1 MNVKKI
7 YYNAPAPL
15 FALLLGPEERDV
27 GFYGILCACAATLRN
42 KEGATL
48 EDCQRLM
55 KYHPLTEEQI
65 ERGTRLLEQYKGS
78 VFFGIERGKFFD
90 YKDSYHKEKDF
101 VLLLAY
107 LAIVSLTNGKLYA
120 KCNNNLLLS
129 RMSGLNSPQDK
140 LHTCLAKYNSIYK
153 MRQLKIDLEKFYHIA
168 FYSNTRGFYVSIRL
182 SEEEL
187 AAKVGNKEPRVPS
200 IKKSK
205 DTKEIDALRQEIAQ
219 KDVLIAE
226 LQAKVEELTAKLE
239 SKKVVKKR
247 EFSKEVNSGARAIF
261 EEFYQQKVG
270 EPYSWSA
277 KDSGQMTEI
286 LKKIRSVREQ
296 KGSSCEDKDMLY
308 AFKSFLEN
316 IQDTWILGHLSVG
329 TIQSKY
335 NEIVSAARTAY
346 NQKRKS
352 ASNYEPTGTN
362 SGAYENEDLSV
373 FG

>member
-1 MNVKKI
+1 MNVKKV

-27 GFYGILCACAATLRN
+27 GFDGILCACAASLRN

-48 EDCQRLM
+48 EECQRLM
-55 KYHPLTEEQI
+55 KCHQLTEEQI

-78 VFFGIERGKFFD
+78 VFFGIERGKFND
-90 YKDSYHKEKDF
+90 YKDSYHKDKDF

-107 LAIVSLTNGKLYA
+107 MAIVSLTNGKLYA

-140 LHTCLAKYNSIYK
+140 LHPCLAEYDTIYK
-153 MRQLKIDLEKFYHIA
+153 MRLLKKDLTKFYHIA
-168 FYSNTRGFYVSIRL
+168 FNSNTRGFYVSIRL
-182 SEEEL
+182 SKEEL
-187 AAKVGNKEPRVPS
+187 AAKVGNKEPKVPS

-219 KDVLIAE
+219 KDALIAE
-226 LQAKVEELTAKLE
+226 LQSKVAELTEKLNT
-239 SKKVVKKR
+239 KKATRKR
-247 EFSKEVNSGARAIF
+247 EFSKDVNSGARTIF
-261 EEFYQQKVG
+261 EEFYHQKVG

-277 KDSGQMTEI
+277 KDFGQMTDI

-296 KGSSCEDKDMLY
+296 KGFSCEDQDILEALKL
-308 AFKSFLEN
+308 FFEN

-362 SGAYENEDLSV
+362 SGAYDNEDLSV